1 VGIKFFLL
9 FCAAKEYSRNRK
21 GRIARDFQAKFSED
35 DWRND
40 SRYSQRIEGIRPDR
54 KQRNG
59 RAVHWPPRNADP

>member
-9 FCAAKEYSRNRK
+9 FCPAKDYSRIRK

-35 DWRND
+35 DRCDD

-54 KQRNG
+54 KQHNG
-59 RAVHWPPRNADP
+59 